1 MQTNGSRLWRLA
13 YRFAGK
19 QKTFAL
25 GSYPTVSLQKA
36 REGRDAA
43 KRLLAE
49 GGLYPSVQRRRQRL
63 AEKVSADSTFKT
75 IALEYLGNRRHAR
88 SNVRFAAHHRRY
100 LRKFLPHPKQ
110 RYHSCIAEGVTI
122 WAGAAPIVTAE
133 PLVSFRILSTW
144 RIGRW
149 RLVC

>member
-49 GGLYPSVQRRRQRL
+49 GGLVP
-63 AEKVSADSTFKT
+63 K
-75 IALEYLGNRRHAR
+75 R
-88 SNVRFAAHHRRY
+88 SEEASKA
-100 LRKFLPHPKQ
+100 
-110 RYHSCIAEGVTI
+110 C
-122 WAGAAPIVTAE
+122 
-133 PLVSFRILSTW
+133 
-144 RIGRW
+144 
-149 RLVC
+149 